1 MRLKSISRALFRSI
15 FEPHF
20 IYVVE
25 SVFIVFGKEKGMM
38 CIHIFMVCVYTIE

>member
-1 MRLKSISRALFRSI
+1 MRLKSISIALFRSI

>member
-1 MRLKSISRALFRSI
+1 MRLKSILK
-15 FEPHF
+15 PHF

-38 CIHIFMVCVYTIE
+38 CIHIFIVCVYTIE